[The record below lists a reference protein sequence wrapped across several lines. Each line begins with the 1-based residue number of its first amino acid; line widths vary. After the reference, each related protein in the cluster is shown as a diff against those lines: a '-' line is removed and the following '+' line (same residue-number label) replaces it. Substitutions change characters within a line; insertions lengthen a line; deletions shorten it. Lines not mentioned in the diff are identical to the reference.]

1 MGFTLQLCLLAALT
15 GLLGFHYLAATALA
29 VETAIVHNFLWHER
43 WTWGDRITDGSRF
56 LRFLRFNG
64 TIGLVSIVGNLA
76 FMQLFVGELLMR
88 PVPGNIASVACC
100 AALNFVLND
109 QVVFAE

>member
-1 MGFTLQLCLLAALT
+1 MK
-15 GLLGFHYLAATALA
+15 
-29 VETAIVHNFLWHER
+29 
-43 WTWGDRITDGSRF
+43 
-56 LRFLRFNG
+56 
-64 TIGLVSIVGNLA
+64 
-76 FMQLFVGELLMR
+76 LFVGELLMR